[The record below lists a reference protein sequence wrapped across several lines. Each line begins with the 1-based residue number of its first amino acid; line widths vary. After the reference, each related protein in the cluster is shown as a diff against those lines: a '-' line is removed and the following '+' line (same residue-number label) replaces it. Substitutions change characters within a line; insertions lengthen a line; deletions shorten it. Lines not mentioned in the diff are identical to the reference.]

1 MTESY
6 TDQKHVFS
14 EVAKQAGEDASPVPQ
29 RDSTQLTAIS
39 SPFPARLGERVQA
52 SGQDINTNDGIDWAT
67 YSQVSDWA
75 SCPLPEE
82 GVSLNE
88 SRESPEQSGPRKRS
102 RIEAGLKSPEGRFAD
117 RAWPELE
124 LPSEGDAGTQHQ
136 PPKVT
141 PRYLVVESITPDKPL
156 TKCNIFAVNKWF
168 KGVSTMLCGRV
179 RKTGHCFLVDCPTE
193 RVSKMLLM
201 RDGTEFISLK
211 LRVSAHRTMNSSKG
225 VIWCPDLEGI
235 EEAEILENLQ
245 GEGVSHVERCM
256 RKRGGIK
263 VPTHTI
269 FLTFDRPT
277 LPESIIISCYLK
289 CKVSLFVPKPLQCY
303 TCFRFGHPSAKCRK
317 KDKPICGRCGHEAHE
332 DDCPQPALC
341 PNCRGAHAP
350 TSRQC
355 PAFKKET
362 LIKKLM
368 VQKKIPFKAA
378 RLEAEKE
385 IEGSVPQQGKSYAN
399 AAAAATG
406 MQTQAPNLSAPTTT
420 KTTKQRSSQSGT
432 ELPGASRA
440 EALASAI
447 DLRET
452 LRSTKNPKKTKNS
465 SNAEPTAP
473 GSNGAQ
479 QTPKNKKKR
488 GRANQTQA
496 KPGQTTAPAPQAA
509 VDKQAPKPTNQPASK
524 AGANKATAPAPQAA
538 VAKQASKP
546 NKQPATK
553 AGHSKDPASAPQAAG
568 SKQSSPSAEQAP
580 VPSTSKAKPGVET
593 EQASKTPL
601 PSSDTESEMEVTSE
615 SAPQATEVKQDSQP
629 VTDNNKGDSL
639 KNGVSFAAAAKEG
652 AQNKARTKIDRPKEA
667 YNFEFK
673 LANQRAKKKSWS
685 RKPRPNGDGP
695 VVQNKYTPLGWNLFE
710 DPEEMDANV
719 SFPSDWN

>member
-1 MTESY
+1 
-6 TDQKHVFS
+6 
-14 EVAKQAGEDASPVPQ
+14 
-29 RDSTQLTAIS
+29 
-39 SPFPARLGERVQA
+39 
-52 SGQDINTNDGIDWAT
+52 
-67 YSQVSDWA
+67 
-75 SCPLPEE
+75 
-82 GVSLNE
+82 
-88 SRESPEQSGPRKRS
+88 
-102 RIEAGLKSPEGRFAD
+102 
-117 RAWPELE
+117 
-124 LPSEGDAGTQHQ
+124 
-136 PPKVT
+136 
-141 PRYLVVESITPDKPL
+141 
-156 TKCNIFAVNKWF
+156 
-168 KGVSTMLCGRV
+168 
-179 RKTGHCFLVDCPTE
+179 
-193 RVSKMLLM
+193 
-201 RDGTEFISLK
+201 
-211 LRVSAHRTMNSSKG
+211 
-225 VIWCPDLEGI
+225 
-235 EEAEILENLQ
+235 
-245 GEGVSHVERCM
+245 
-256 RKRGGIK
+256 
-263 VPTHTI
+263 
-269 FLTFDRPT
+269 
-277 LPESIIISCYLK
+277 
-289 CKVSLFVPKPLQCY
+289 
-303 TCFRFGHPSAKCRK
+303 
-317 KDKPICGRCGHEAHE
+317 
-332 DDCPQPALC
+332 
-341 PNCRGAHAP
+341 
-350 TSRQC
+350 
-355 PAFKKET
+355 
-362 LIKKLM
+362 M

-406 MQTQAPNLSAPTTT
+406 MQTQAPNLSAPTTK

-629 VTDNNKGDSL
+629 VTDNNKGDNL